1 MEINRLQEVPIPG
14 TDLQASDWSQSD
26 SPSGPENPSDIG
38 DNKSNNDDDDPSGA
52 SVNDHFAIAQ
62 AFIKFNCVMEEP
74 QF

>member
-26 SPSGPENPSDIG
+26 SPSGPENRSDIG
-38 DNKSNNDDDDPSGA
+38 DNKSNNDDDDTSGA

-62 AFIKFNCVMEEP
+62 AFIKFNCVMAEP